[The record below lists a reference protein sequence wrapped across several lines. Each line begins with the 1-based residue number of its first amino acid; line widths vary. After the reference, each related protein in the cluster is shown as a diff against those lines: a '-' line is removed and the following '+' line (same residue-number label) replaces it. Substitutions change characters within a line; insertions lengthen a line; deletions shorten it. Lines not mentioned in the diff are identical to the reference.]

1 MGALLRE
8 TEGVKKRSGY
18 GYLFLW
24 GPRWETWERGQM
36 PGANV
41 RKKVLGRVS
50 LHIGAPL
57 GDLGKGVPSTGN
69 FERWM
74 KRVLGMGSR
83 SLSRPTAEVLE
94 ERFIYC
100 VRWVMK

>member
-1 MGALLRE
+1 
-8 TEGVKKRSGY
+8 
-18 GYLFLW
+18 
-24 GPRWETWERGQM
+24 
-36 PGANV
+36 
-41 RKKVLGRVS
+41 
-50 LHIGAPL
+50 L